1 MMLKTTLTE
10 TNRHG
15 SLQVSDVVVGPTQ
28 RRIRLN
34 LPIVRG
40 VSQSTRQHPPPCTA
54 NPPLMSAT
62 GVRAS
67 SASGGSDGR
76 TTIGRRWVL
85 AVIL

>member
-1 MMLKTTLTE
+1 MMLKTLTE

-40 VSQSTRQHPPPCTA
+40 VSQSTRQHPLPCTA
-54 NPPLMSAT
+54 NPPLIT
-62 GVRAS
+62 YVRLR
-67 SASGGSDGR
+67 GPG
-76 TTIGRRWVL
+76 
-85 AVIL
+85 